1 MEVIEKVNE
10 KVKGFIVYPTYKLE
24 DGKAYVYLFGRLE
37 SGESFL
43 TINAYRP
50 YFFIKT
56 KDRENAEKLIK
67 LDYEDTDFHD
77 FAANKMTKVT
87 LEIPGNVP
95 NIRKLFQDNE
105 IISYEADIRFAYR
118 YLIDKD
124 LKSVIMIEGK
134 PEDGRN
140 LQPAYF
146 TNIGKVFMEPKL
158 HPLNEKDH
166 YFPKLKVLAFDIET
180 NRDASQLF
188 SISFYSK
195 DFQTVLLLLH
205 EKYRYHH
212 PKIKNAEL
220 FTDEAELLKRF
231 KEIILWHDPD
241 IITGWNMID
250 FDLKILKQ
258 RFDKQKIEF
267 KIGRV
272 SWECKLRFTDNYF
285 TDSTAEIPGRIAL
298 DGIHLMKISFVKLSD
313 YKLNTAAK
321 VFLGEQKLI
330 TTGDRRD
337 EIERQYEHEPQA
349 LVDYNLKDSKLAY
362 DIIHKSKTLEL
373 SITRS
378 MLTRMQIDR
387 VKASIASLDSLYL
400 RELQNRKLVA
410 PTAIINESEERIK
423 GGFVMDSKPGIY
435 ENILVFDFK
444 SLYPSVIRTFNI
456 DPVSFVDS
464 KQLQSFN
471 DTDKKKLIH
480 APNGAYFRNEQG
492 ILPEL
497 IQHLFDLRERA
508 KKEKNDLES
517 NAIKI
522 LMNSFFGVLANP
534 TCRFYS
540 LEVANAITHF
550 GQFIIKLSGEKIR
563 ELGYDVIYGDTDS
576 LFVNPNVSDKLIDYE
591 EAQKIGTKIQ
601 KFIEE
606 FYVGYIK
613 ENYNRKS
620 FLELKFEKTFKKFI
634 LPKVRGSDEGAK
646 KRYAGIVEKDGKDT
660 TEFTGLEF
668 VRRDWTDAAK
678 KFQLEL
684 LSIVFESKINA
695 ESEEEKKKLREA
707 LKTKVSK
714 YIKDYIADLKKGE
727 YDSLLV
733 YKKAIRKG
741 VESYTK
747 TTPPHIKAARK
758 AGRTDSGI
766 IEYLQTVN
774 GPEVIEARKSA
785 IDYPH
790 YLEKQIKPI
799 AESIL
804 GFFDINFDDLFA
816 DSRQMKLG
824 GF

>member
-1 MEVIEKVNE
+1 
-10 KVKGFIVYPTYKLE
+10 
-24 DGKAYVYLFGRLE
+24 
-37 SGESFL
+37 
-43 TINAYRP
+43 
-50 YFFIKT
+50 
-56 KDRENAEKLIK
+56 
-67 LDYEDTDFHD
+67 
-77 FAANKMTKVT
+77 
-87 LEIPGNVP
+87 
-95 NIRKLFQDNE
+95 
-105 IISYEADIRFAYR
+105 
-118 YLIDKD
+118 
-124 LKSVIMIEGK
+124 
-134 PEDGRN
+134 
-140 LQPAYF
+140 
-146 TNIGKVFMEPKL
+146 MEPKL
-158 HPLNEKDH
+158 HPLSEKEH
-166 YFPKLKVLAFDIET
+166 YFPKLKVLSFDIET

-188 SISFYSK
+188 SISFYSE

-258 RFDKQKIEF
+258 RFDRQKIEF

-272 SWECKLRFTDNYF
+272 SWECRLRFTDNYF
-285 TDSTAEIPGRIAL
+285 TDSTAEVPGRVIL
-298 DGIHLMKISFVKLSD
+298 DGIHLMKISFVKLPD

-330 TTGDRRD
+330 TAGDRRD

-378 MLTRMQIDR
+378 MLTRMQVDR

-410 PTAIINESEERIK
+410 PTAIINESEERIQ
-423 GGFVMDSKPGIY
+423 GGFVMDSKAGIY

-464 KQLQSFN
+464 KQMQSLN
-471 DTDKKKLIH
+471 DTDKKKLIK

-497 IQHLFDLRERA
+497 IQHLFDLREKA
-508 KKEKNDLES
+508 KKEKNELES

-576 LFVNPNVSDKLIDYE
+576 LFVNPNANANNEAKPIVDYE
-591 EAQKIGTKIQ
+591 EAKKIGTKIQ

-620 FLELKFEKTFKKFI
+620 VLELKFEKTFKKFI

-646 KRYAGIVEKDGKDT
+646 KRYAGIVEKDGKDR

-668 VRRDWTDAAK
+668 VRRDWTEAAK

-695 ESEEEKKKLREA
+695 ESEDEKKKLRDA

-714 YIKDYIADLKKGE
+714 YIKDFIIELKKGE
-727 YDSLLV
+727 YDSFLV

-758 AGRTDSGI
+758 AGRTESGI
-766 IEYLQTVN
+766 IEYLQTIN
-774 GPEVIEARKSA
+774 GPEVIEARTSA

-790 YLEKQIKPI
+790 YIEKQIKPI
-799 AESIL
+799 ADSIL
-804 GFFDINFDDLFA
+804 GFFDITFDDLFA
-816 DSRQMKLG
+816 GSRQMKLG

>member
-1 MEVIEKVNE
+1 MSEKH
-10 KVKGFIVYPTYKLE
+10 KAFIVYPTYKLE
-24 DGKAYVYLFGRLE
+24 DGKAFVYLFGRLE

-50 YFFIKT
+50 YFFIKA

-67 LDYEDTDFHD
+67 LDYEETDFHN
-77 FAANKMTKVT
+77 FSGEKVTKVT
-87 LEIPGNVP
+87 LDIPGNVP

-105 IISYEADIRFAYR
+105 IVSYEADIRFAYR

-124 LKSVIMIEGK
+124 LKSAIMIEGK

-140 LQPAYF
+140 IQPAYF

-158 HPLNEKDH
+158 HPLSEKDH
-166 YFPKLKVLAFDIET
+166 YFPKLKVLSFDIET

-188 SISFYSK
+188 SISFYSE

-258 RFDKQKIEF
+258 RFDRQKIEF

-272 SWECKLRFTDNYF
+272 SWECRLRFTDNYF
-285 TDSTAEIPGRIAL
+285 TDSTAEVPGRVIL
-298 DGIHLMKISFVKLSD
+298 DGIHLMKISFVKLPD

-330 TTGDRRD
+330 TVGDRRD

-400 RELQNRKLVA
+400 KELQNRKLVA
-410 PTAIINESEERIK
+410 PNAITNESEERIK
-423 GGFVMDSKPGIY
+423 GGFVMDSKAGIY

-464 KQLQSFN
+464 KQMQSLN
-471 DTDKKKLIH
+471 DTDKKKLIK

-497 IQHLFDLRERA
+497 IQHLFDLREKA
-508 KKEKNDLES
+508 KKEKNELES

-522 LMNSFFGVLANP
+522 LMNSFFGVLANQKN
-534 TCRFYS
+534 YS
-540 LEVANAITHF
+540 
-550 GQFIIKLSGEKIR
+550 
-563 ELGYDVIYGDTDS
+563 
-576 LFVNPNVSDKLIDYE
+576 
-591 EAQKIGTKIQ
+591 
-601 KFIEE
+601 
-606 FYVGYIK
+606 
-613 ENYNRKS
+613 
-620 FLELKFEKTFKKFI
+620 
-634 LPKVRGSDEGAK
+634 
-646 KRYAGIVEKDGKDT
+646 
-660 TEFTGLEF
+660 
-668 VRRDWTDAAK
+668 
-678 KFQLEL
+678 
-684 LSIVFESKINA
+684 
-695 ESEEEKKKLREA
+695 
-707 LKTKVSK
+707 
-714 YIKDYIADLKKGE
+714 
-727 YDSLLV
+727 
-733 YKKAIRKG
+733 
-741 VESYTK
+741 
-747 TTPPHIKAARK
+747 
-758 AGRTDSGI
+758 
-766 IEYLQTVN
+766 
-774 GPEVIEARKSA
+774 
-785 IDYPH
+785 
-790 YLEKQIKPI
+790 
-799 AESIL
+799 
-804 GFFDINFDDLFA
+804 
-816 DSRQMKLG
+816 
-824 GF
+824 